1 MSFLPELIIGAFLV
15 FVIIGWALL
24 VNMPSAW
31 VGKQKSSRPKDRK

>member
-1 MSFLPELIIGAFLV
+1 VSFLPELIIGAFLV

-31 VGKQKSSRPKDRK
+31 VGKQKSDRSKNRK